1 LPRKTHHYLSNHK
14 FPPPRPLPM
23 SDLILFWHR
32 RDLRLC
38 DNTGLTVA
46 RSRTQKVIGLFCL
59 DPAILNR
66 DDIADVRIHYM
77 LGCLKQLQQ
86 SYVEAGSELLI
97 LQADPTEA
105 IPKLAKQLNAK
116 AVYWNWDVEP
126 YAQIRDN
133 KMIKALN
140 GIGIEVHT
148 EWDQL
153 LHTPRDIVS
162 KAKSE
167 PYTVYGPFWKN
178 WIAKSKHD
186 PYPEFA
192 GAQGLNTTEKEL
204 AKNAGAIALPRLQDL
219 GYIWDKDQILEP
231 GEFAAKER
239 LEVFV
244 KNHIEAYDD
253 QRNLPYQPGT
263 STLSAA
269 LKFGAIGI
277 RTVWAATSNAMKKA
291 DTVEPQIGIRTWQ
304 QELAWREFYQH
315 VMYHFPALADGPYRE
330 TFKSFPWETNE
341 THFQAWCEG
350 KTGYPIVDAAMRQLN
365 EIGWMHNRCRMIVAS
380 FLTKDLILDW
390 RQGEKYFMQHLIDG
404 DLSAN
409 NGGWQW
415 SASSGMDPKPLRI
428 FNPASQAQKFDAQ
441 AEYIR
446 HWVPEL
452 RRVDTKALISGVIE
466 ASDRGTYPKPIVDH
480 NLQQRRFKE
489 RYAAQK
495 NAI

>member
-1 LPRKTHHYLSNHK
+1 
-14 FPPPRPLPM
+14 M

-66 DDIADVRIHYM
+66 DDIADVRIDYM

-86 SYVEAGSELLI
+86 RYIEAGSELLI

-105 IPKLAKQLNAK
+105 IPRLAKQLSAK

-133 KMIKALN
+133 KTIKALN
-140 GIGIEVHT
+140 SIGIEVHT

-178 WIAKSKHD
+178 WITKPKHN
-186 PYPEFA
+186 PYPEFTA
-192 GAQGLNTTEKEL
+192 AQGLDETEKEL

-231 GEFAAKER
+231 GELAAKAR
-239 LEVFV
+239 LGVFV
-244 KNHIEAYDD
+244 KTSIEAYDD
-253 QRNLPYQPGT
+253 QRNFPFQPGT
-263 STLSAA
+263 STLSPA

-277 RTVWAATSNAMKKA
+277 RDVWNAATTAMKA
-291 DTVEPQIGIRTWQ
+291 AATIEPQIGIRTWQ

-315 VMYHFPALADGPYRE
+315 VMYHFPALADGPYA
-330 TFKSFPWETNE
+330 TPSKPSP
-341 THFQAWCEG
+341 G
-350 KTGYPIVDAAMRQLN
+350 KPT
-365 EIGWMHNRCRMIVAS
+365 
-380 FLTKDLILDW
+380 
-390 RQGEKYFMQHLIDG
+390 
-404 DLSAN
+404 
-409 NGGWQW
+409 
-415 SASSGMDPKPLRI
+415 
-428 FNPASQAQKFDAQ
+428 
-441 AEYIR
+441 
-446 HWVPEL
+446 
-452 RRVDTKALISGVIE
+452 
-466 ASDRGTYPKPIVDH
+466 KPISRPGAKAKQATRSSMPPCA
-480 NLQQRRFKE
+480 N
-489 RYAAQK
+489 
-495 NAI
+495 